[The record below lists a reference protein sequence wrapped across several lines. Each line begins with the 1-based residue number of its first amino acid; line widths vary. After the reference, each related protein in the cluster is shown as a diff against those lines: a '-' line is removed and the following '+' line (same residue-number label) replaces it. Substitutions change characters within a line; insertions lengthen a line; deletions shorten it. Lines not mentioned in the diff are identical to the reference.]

1 MKKLLLL
8 ILLSFASLTQ
18 AQTWERY
25 AHSGD
30 ATQYYD
36 KFRRVLMSGMAF
48 VWDLHDLR
56 SESSADGKS
65 YRSVLY
71 PTEVNC
77 RTLQKRALSTHK
89 MSGPMGSGDT
99 VVEESLVG
107 PWVDVQPGTADDR
120 LMVAACSP

>member
-1 MKKLLLL
+1 MKKFLAL
-8 ILLSFASLTQ
+8 ILLCAASLAQ

-25 AHSGD
+25 AQSGD
-30 ATQYYD
+30 ATQYFD
-36 KFRRVLMSGMAF
+36 KFRRVVMSGMAF

-56 SESSADGKS
+56 SESSEAGKAW
-65 YRSVLY
+65 RSVLY

-77 RTLQKRALSTHK
+77 RAVKKRVLSSHK

-99 VVEESLVG
+99 VAEDTVVG
-107 PWVDVQPGTADDR
+107 PWMDVQPGTADDR